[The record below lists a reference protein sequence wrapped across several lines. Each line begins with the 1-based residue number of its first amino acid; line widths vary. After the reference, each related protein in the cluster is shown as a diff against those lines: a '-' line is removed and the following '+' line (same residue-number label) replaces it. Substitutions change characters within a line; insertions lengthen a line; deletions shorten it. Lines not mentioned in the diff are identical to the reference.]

1 MPSGYAVER
10 RGRQVGRGPVG
21 GSAVVTDK
29 GGGPYHAGARQ
40 TFAFLL
46 LPQFSMLAF
55 SSAVEPL
62 RAANR
67 LSGETLY
74 DWKILTADG
83 QPIHSSSRMHLLPDG
98 ALEGGGLDD
107 RGRPDFLIVVAGLE
121 VQRLRDP
128 AVIATLRRLA
138 RSGCRLGALSTGS
151 YLLAWAGLLDG
162 FRCTVHWENLD
173 AFREDFP
180 DLEVTGELFEVDG
193 ARLTCSGGTASMDM
207 ILSLIAEA
215 HGRDLAAQVA
225 EQFIHE
231 RIRDTHDH
239 QRMSLQGRLGISHP
253 KLLQVISLMEEHLEE
268 PLARA
273 ELARRAG
280 LSTRQPERLFRRY
293 LGRTPTRYYLEL
305 RLHRA
310 RALLTQTAMSILN
323 VALACGFVSAS
334 HFSKCY
340 REFFHKMPREER
352 QQAEHRAPQP
362 GPAQPEAAR
371 LPKGG

>member
-1 MPSGYAVER
+1 MAT
-10 RGRQVGRGPVG
+10 GRNG
-21 GSAVVTDK
+21 GA
-29 GGGPYHAGARQ
+29 ARQ
-40 TFAFLL
+40 SFAFLL

-67 LSGETLY
+67 LSGEALY
-74 DWKILTADG
+74 DWRILTADG
-83 QPIHSSSRMHLLPDG
+83 RPIHSSSRMHLLPDG
-98 ALEGGGLDD
+98 GLDD
-107 RGRPDFLIVVAGLE
+107 IGRPDFLIVVAGLE
-121 VQRLRDP
+121 VQRLREP
-128 AVIATLRRLA
+128 GVIAALRRLA

-151 YLLAWAGLLDG
+151 YLLAWAGLLEG

-180 DLEVTGELFEVDG
+180 DLDVTGELFEVDG

-207 ILSLIAEA
+207 ILSLVAET

-253 KLLQVISLMEEHLEE
+253 KLLQVVSLMEDHLED

-273 ELARRAG
+273 ELARLAG
-280 LSTRQPERLFRRY
+280 LSTRQLERLFRRY

-340 REFFHKMPREER
+340 REFFNKMPREER
-352 QQAEHRAPQP
+352 RQAERGAPQP
-362 GPAQPEAAR
+362 GAPQPQSAR

>member
-1 MPSGYAVER
+1 MTGV
-10 RGRQVGRGPVG
+10 RGGDGQ
-21 GSAVVTDK
+21 
-29 GGGPYHAGARQ
+29 Q
-40 TFAFLL
+40 TFGFLL

-67 LSGETLY
+67 LSGKTLY
-74 DWKILTADG
+74 DWRILTADG
-83 QPIHSSSRMHLLPDG
+83 KPIHSSSRMHLLPE
-98 ALEGGGLDD
+98 AGLDD
-107 RGRPDFLIVVAGLE
+107 CGRLDFLIVVAGLA

-128 AVIATLRRLA
+128 AVIATLRRQG

-162 FRCTVHWENLD
+162 YRCTVHWENLD

-180 DLEVTGELFEVDG
+180 SLDVTGELFEIDG
-193 ARLTCSGGTASMDM
+193 PRLTCSGGTASLDM
-207 ILSLIAEA
+207 MLSLIAQS

-253 KLLQVISLMEEHLEE
+253 KLLQVIGLMEGYLEE

-280 LSTRQPERLFRRY
+280 LSSRQLERLFRRY

-310 RALLTQTAMSILN
+310 RALLTQTSMSILN

-340 REFFHKMPREER
+340 REFFNKMPREER
-352 QQAEHRAPQP
+352 QEAGR
-362 GPAQPEAAR
+362 GPAAAESMPTQR
-371 LPKGG
+371 SEVTDLQAGPLTTGGGST

>member
-1 MPSGYAVER
+1 MTG
-10 RGRQVGRGPVG
+10 
-21 GSAVVTDK
+21 K
-29 GGGPYHAGARQ
+29 GGLGGPQEEAQ
-40 TFAFLL
+40 QSFAFLL

-67 LSGETLY
+67 LSGRKLY
-74 DWKILTADG
+74 DWRILTADG
-83 QPIHSSSRMHLLPDG
+83 APIRSSSHMHLLPDG
-98 ALEGGGLDD
+98 ALGEA
-107 RGRPDFLIVVAGLE
+107 GRPDFLIVVAGLA

-128 AVIATLRRLA
+128 GIIAALRRMA

-207 ILSLIAEA
+207 ILSLIGET

-231 RIRDTHDH
+231 RIRDTHDQ

-253 KLLQVISLMEEHLEE
+253 KLLQVISLMEENLEE

-280 LSTRQPERLFRRY
+280 LSTRQLERLFRRY

-352 QQAEHRAPQP
+352 QQAEGRAPQP
-362 GPAQPEAAR
+362 GPVPPQAVR
-371 LPKGG
+371 LPKGH

>member
-1 MPSGYAVER
+1 
-10 RGRQVGRGPVG
+10 
-21 GSAVVTDK
+21 VTDADERQ
-29 GGGPYHAGARQ
+29 GQQ
-40 TFAFLL
+40 TFGFLL

-67 LSGETLY
+67 LSGKPLY
-74 DWKILTADG
+74 DWRIFTADG
-83 QPIHSSSRMHLLPDG
+83 RPIHSSSRMHLLPDCG
-98 ALEGGGLDD
+98 LEDC
-107 RGRPDFLIVVAGLE
+107 GRLDFLIVVAGLA

-128 AVIATLRRLA
+128 TVIAALRRQA
-138 RSGCRLGALSTGS
+138 RSGCHLGALSTGS

-180 DLEVTGELFEVDG
+180 DLNITGELFEIDG
-193 ARLTCSGGTASMDM
+193 PRLTSSGGTASLDM
-207 ILSLIAEA
+207 MLSLIGKS

-253 KLLQVISLMEEHLEE
+253 KLLQVIATMEEHLEE

-280 LSTRQPERLFRRY
+280 LSTRQLERLFRRY
-293 LGRTPTRYYLEL
+293 LGRTPTRFYLEL

-310 RALLTQTAMSILN
+310 RALLTQTSMSILN

-340 REFFHKMPREER
+340 REFFNKMPREER
-352 QQAEHRAPQP
+352 QQAGGKPAAEDGEADAKLQSGGQP
-362 GPAQPEAAR
+362 R
-371 LPKGG
+371 

>member
-1 MPSGYAVER
+1 V
-10 RGRQVGRGPVG
+10 
-21 GSAVVTDK
+21 
-29 GGGPYHAGARQ
+29 
-40 TFAFLL
+40 
-46 LPQFSMLAF
+46 
-55 SSAVEPL
+55 
-62 RAANR
+62 
-67 LSGETLY
+67 
-74 DWKILTADG
+74 
-83 QPIHSSSRMHLLPDG
+83 
-98 ALEGGGLDD
+98 
-107 RGRPDFLIVVAGLE
+107 
-121 VQRLRDP
+121 
-128 AVIATLRRLA
+128 LRRLA
-138 RSGCRLGALSTGS
+138 RNGCRLGALSTGS

-180 DLEVTGELFEVDG
+180 TLDATGELFEIDG

-253 KLLQVISLMEEHLEE
+253 RLLQVIALMEEHLEE

-280 LSTRQPERLFRRY
+280 LSTRQLERLFRRY
-293 LGRTPTRYYLEL
+293 LGRTPTRFYLEL

-352 QQAEHRAPQP
+352 QPAEQRPPQSDS
-362 GPAQPEAAR
+362 GEPAAAR
-371 LPKGG
+371 ADGTPPTGAVKAG

>member
-1 MPSGYAVER
+1 MTGAG
-10 RGRQVGRGPVG
+10 GRE
-21 GSAVVTDK
+21 
-29 GGGPYHAGARQ
+29 ARQ
-40 TFAFLL
+40 TFGFLL

-67 LSGETLY
+67 RWGGALY
-74 DWKILTADG
+74 DWRILTTDG
-83 QPIHSSSRMHLLPDG
+83 RPIHSSSRMHLLPDG
-98 ALEGGGLDD
+98 GLEDCGRLDYL
-107 RGRPDFLIVVAGLE
+107 FVVAGLA
-121 VQRLRDP
+121 VQRLREP
-128 AVIATLRRLA
+128 TVIAALRRLG

-180 DLEVTGELFEVDG
+180 DLDVTGELFEIDG
-193 ARLTCSGGTASMDM
+193 PRLTCSGGTASLDM
-207 ILSLIAEA
+207 MLSLIATS
-215 HGRDLAAQVA
+215 HGRDLAARVA

-253 KLLQVISLMEEHLEE
+253 KLLQVVTMMEAHLEE

-280 LSTRQPERLFRRY
+280 LSTRQLERLFRRY

-352 QQAEHRAPQP
+352 QEAGRNPALPAADP
-362 GPAQPEAAR
+362 GPADPERAPAAA
-371 LPKGG
+371 PQGIGKAG

>member
-1 MPSGYAVER
+1 MAVS
-10 RGRQVGRGPVG
+10 
-21 GSAVVTDK
+21 SAT
-29 GGGPYHAGARQ
+29 GETARQ
-40 TFAFLL
+40 TFGFLL
-46 LPQFSMLAF
+46 LPRFSMLAF

-67 LSGETLY
+67 LSGEALY
-74 DWKILTADG
+74 DWRILTADG
-83 QPIHSSSRMHLLPDG
+83 SAIDSSSRMHLLPDG
-98 ALEGGGLDD
+98 GLDD
-107 RGRPDFLIVVAGLE
+107 CLDSGPKLDFLFVVAGLA
-121 VQRLRDP
+121 VQNLHEP
-128 AVIATLRRLA
+128 AVIAALRRLA
-138 RSGCRLGALSTGS
+138 RGGCRIGALSTGS

-180 DLEVTGELFEVDG
+180 DLQITGELYEIDG
-193 ARLTCSGGTASMDM
+193 PRLTCSGGTASLDM
-207 ILSLIAEA
+207 TLSLIGEA

-231 RIRDTHDH
+231 RIRETHDH

-253 KLLQVISLMEEHLEE
+253 KLLQVIALMEEHLEE

-280 LSTRQPERLFRRY
+280 LSTRQLERLFRRY
-293 LGRTPTRYYLEL
+293 LGRTPTRFYLEL

-352 QQAEHRAPQP
+352 QQAAHP
-362 GPAQPEAAR
+362 PAE
-371 LPKGG
+371 PKAG

>member
-1 MPSGYAVER
+1 MSSGSN
-10 RGRQVGRGPVG
+10 G
-21 GSAVVTDK
+21 GKTAGTNP
-29 GGGPYHAGARQ
+29 GAGARHSGEARQ
-40 TFAFLL
+40 RFAFLL

-67 LSGETLY
+67 LSGEALY
-74 DWKILTADG
+74 DWRILTPDG
-83 QPIHSSSRMHLLPDG
+83 RPIHSSSRMHLLPDG
-98 ALEGGGLDD
+98 GLDD
-107 RGRPDFLIVVAGLE
+107 CGRSDFLIVVAGLE
-121 VQRLRDP
+121 VQRLREP
-128 AVIATLRRLA
+128 SVIAALRRLA
-138 RSGCRLGALSTGS
+138 RGGCRLGALSTGS

-180 DLEVTGELFEVDG
+180 DLEVTGELFEIDR

-207 ILSLIAEA
+207 ILSLIAET

-253 KLLQVISLMEEHLEE
+253 KLLQVIALMEEHLEE

-280 LSTRQPERLFRRY
+280 LSTRQLERLFRRY

-352 QQAEHRAPQP
+352 QQAEKRAPQP
-362 GPAQPEAAR
+362 GPLQPESAR

>member
-1 MPSGYAVER
+1 MQGNFD
-10 RGRQVGRGPVG
+10 G
-21 GSAVVTDK
+21 GMQ
-29 GGGPYHAGARQ
+29 Q
-40 TFAFLL
+40 TFGFLL

-55 SSAVEPL
+55 SAAVEPL
-62 RAANR
+62 RAATR
-67 LSGETLY
+67 LSGQHLY
-74 DWKILTADG
+74 DWKILTTDG
-83 QPIHSSSRMHLLPDG
+83 RPIHSSSRMQLLPD
-98 ALEGGGLDD
+98 ASLAAGGRL
-107 RGRPDFLIVVAGLE
+107 DFLIVVAGLE
-121 VQRLRDP
+121 IQRLRDP
-128 AVIATLRRLA
+128 AVTAALRRRA

-151 YLLAWAGLLDG
+151 YLLAWAGLLQG
-162 FRCTVHWENLD
+162 YRCTVHWENLD

-180 DLEVTGELFEVDG
+180 DLDVTGELFEVDG
-193 ARLTCSGGTASMDM
+193 PRLTCSGGTASMDM
-207 ILSLIAEA
+207 ILSLIGED

-253 KLLQVISLMEEHLEE
+253 KLLQVIAMMEDHLED
-268 PLARA
+268 PMARA

-280 LSTRQPERLFRRY
+280 LSTRQLERLFRRY

-310 RALLTQTAMSILN
+310 RALLTQTSMSILN

-352 QQAEHRAPQP
+352 RQAEHRDPQP
-362 GPAQPEAAR
+362 ESLSPAA
-371 LPKGG
+371 GSH

>member
-1 MPSGYAVER
+1 MQNPPRDDA
-10 RGRQVGRGPVG
+10 P
-21 GSAVVTDK
+21 
-29 GGGPYHAGARQ
+29 Q
-40 TFAFLL
+40 TFGFLL

-67 LSGETLY
+67 LSGRALY
-74 DWKILTADG
+74 DWKILTAQG
-83 QPIHSSSRMHLLPDG
+83 EPIHSSSRMHLLPD
-98 ALEGGGLDD
+98 AGLDNC
-107 RGRPDFLIVVAGLE
+107 GRLDFLIVVAGLA

-128 AVIATLRRLA
+128 GVIASLRRFE

-173 AFREDFP
+173 SFREDFP
-180 DLEVTGELFEVDG
+180 ELDVTGELFEVDG
-193 ARLTCSGGTASMDM
+193 ARLTCSGGTASLDM
-207 ILSLIAEA
+207 MLSLIGED
-215 HGRDLAAQVA
+215 HGRPLAAQVA

-253 KLLQVISLMEEHLEE
+253 KLLQVIALMEEFLEE

-280 LSTRQPERLFRRY
+280 LSTRQLERLFRRY

-310 RALLTQTAMSILN
+310 RALLTQTSMSILN

-352 QQAEHRAPQP
+352 RDAEHVTP
-362 GPAQPEAAR
+362 PANS
-371 LPKGG
+371 LTL

>member
-1 MPSGYAVER
+1 MNGAGSGREA
-10 RGRQVGRGPVG
+10 Q
-21 GSAVVTDK
+21 
-29 GGGPYHAGARQ
+29 Q
-40 TFAFLL
+40 TFGFLL

-67 LSGETLY
+67 LSGRALY
-74 DWKILTADG
+74 DWRILTADG
-83 QPIHSSSRMHLLPDG
+83 RPIHSSSRMHLLPDG
-98 ALEGGGLDD
+98 GLDD
-107 RGRPDFLIVVAGLE
+107 CGRLDFLFVVAGLA
-121 VQRLRDP
+121 VQRLREP
-128 AVIATLRRLA
+128 AVIAALRRLA
-138 RSGCRLGALSTGS
+138 RGGCRLGALSTGS

-180 DLEVTGELFEVDG
+180 DLDVTGELFEIDG
-193 ARLTCSGGTASMDM
+193 PRLTCSGGTASLDM
-207 ILSLIAEA
+207 MLSLIAQS

-253 KLLQVISLMEEHLEE
+253 KLLQVIAMMEAHLEE

-280 LSTRQPERLFRRY
+280 LSTRQLERLFRRY

-352 QQAEHRAPQP
+352 QQTGHKPAAGIAAPSAQEIASGP
-362 GPAQPEAAR
+362 GAGKLR
-371 LPKGG
+371 

>member
-1 MPSGYAVER
+1 MTSGRAGR
-10 RGRQVGRGPVG
+10 RGGE
-21 GSAVVTDK
+21 
-29 GGGPYHAGARQ
+29 ARQ

-46 LPQFSMLAF
+46 LPQFSMLPF
-55 SSAVEPL
+55 TSAVEPL

-67 LSGETLY
+67 LTGEPLY
-74 DWKILTADG
+74 DWRSVTADG
-83 QPIHSSSRMHLLPDG
+83 RQVQSSSHMTLLPDG
-98 ALEGGGLDD
+98 GLDD
-107 RGRPDFLIVVAGLE
+107 CGRPDFLIVVAGLE
-121 VQRLRDP
+121 VQRLRNSS
-128 AVIATLRRLA
+128 VIAALRRLA
-138 RSGCRLGALSTGS
+138 RNGSRIGALSTGS

-180 DLEVTGELFEVDG
+180 DLDITGELFEVDG

-207 ILSLIAEA
+207 MLSLIAET

-225 EQFIHE
+225 EQFMHE
-231 RIRDTHDH
+231 RIRDTHEH

-253 KLLQVISLMEEHLEE
+253 KLLQVVSLMEQNLEE
-268 PLARA
+268 PLARS
-273 ELARRAG
+273 ELARLAG
-280 LSTRQPERLFRRY
+280 LSTRQLERLFRRY

-352 QQAEHRAPQP
+352 QQSGRAPQS
-362 GPAQPEAAR
+362 ASDQPEGAVLR
-371 LPKGG
+371 KGG

>member
-1 MPSGYAVER
+1 MTSGRAGR
-10 RGRQVGRGPVG
+10 RGGE
-21 GSAVVTDK
+21 
-29 GGGPYHAGARQ
+29 ARQ

-46 LPQFSMLAF
+46 LPQFSMLPF
-55 SSAVEPL
+55 TSAVEPL

-67 LSGETLY
+67 LTGEPLY
-74 DWKILTADG
+74 DWRSVTVDG
-83 QPIHSSSRMHLLPDG
+83 RQVQSSSHMTLLPDG
-98 ALEGGGLDD
+98 GLDD
-107 RGRPDFLIVVAGLE
+107 CGRPDILIVVAGLE
-121 VQRLRDP
+121 VQRLRDSS
-128 AVIATLRRLA
+128 VIAALRRLS
-138 RSGCRLGALSTGS
+138 RSGSRIGALSTGS

-180 DLEVTGELFEVDG
+180 DLEITGELFEVDG

-207 ILSLIAEA
+207 MLSLIAET

-225 EQFIHE
+225 EQFMHE
-231 RIRDTHDH
+231 RIRDTHEH

-253 KLLQVISLMEEHLEE
+253 KLLQVVSLMEQNLEE
-268 PLARA
+268 PLARS
-273 ELARRAG
+273 ELARLAG
-280 LSTRQPERLFRRY
+280 LSTRQLERLFRRY

-352 QQAEHRAPQP
+352 QQSGRAPQP
-362 GPAQPEAAR
+362 ASDQPEGAVLR
-371 LPKGG
+371 KGG

>member
-1 MPSGYAVER
+1 VSEAKRPEA
-10 RGRQVGRGPVG
+10 Q
-21 GSAVVTDK
+21 
-29 GGGPYHAGARQ
+29 Q
-40 TFAFLL
+40 TFGFLL

-67 LSGETLY
+67 LSGRALY
-74 DWKILTADG
+74 DWRILTVDG
-83 QPIHSSSRMHLLPDG
+83 SPIHSSSRMHLLPDG
-98 ALEGGGLDD
+98 GLDD
-107 RGRPDFLIVVAGLE
+107 ARTDGGGRLDFLFVAAGLA
-121 VQRLRDP
+121 VQRLREP
-128 AVIATLRRLA
+128 AVMAALRRLA
-138 RSGCRLGALSTGS
+138 RGGCRLGALSTGS

-162 FRCTVHWENLD
+162 FRCTVHWESLD

-180 DLEVTGELFEVDG
+180 DLDVTGELFEIDG
-193 ARLTCSGGTASMDM
+193 PRLTCSGGTASLDM
-207 ILSLIAEA
+207 MLSLIGRS

-253 KLLQVISLMEEHLEE
+253 KLLQVITMMEAHLEE

-280 LSTRQPERLFRRY
+280 LSTRQLERLFRRY

-305 RLHRA
+305 RLARA

-340 REFFHKMPREER
+340 REFFNKMPREER
-352 QQAEHRAPQP
+352 QQTAASPAVAEADPLQQSVK
-362 GPAQPEAAR
+362 GPDD
-371 LPKGG
+371 